1 MDQSDDPPV
10 QYSGSCLCGT
20 VRFRATG
27 PALFVAHCQCT
38 DCRKTS
44 GTGHAT
50 DAGFPSAN
58 VVIEGF
64 LSGYRS
70 RSEAGNQ
77 ILRSFC
83 GYCGTKISTSNSA
96 FPKEVALNLA
106 AFDDPE
112 ALTPDTVYFTRSA
125 LSWDLID
132 PSLKA
137 YQTQP

>member
-1 MDQSDDPPV
+1 MDQSDGQSV

-27 PALFVAHCQCT
+27 PALFVAHCQCV

-44 GTGHAT
+44 GTGHST
-50 DAGFPSAN
+50 DAGFRAAD
-58 VVIEGF
+58 VVIEGP
-64 LSGYRS
+64 LSGYRG

-96 FPKEVALNLA
+96 HPKEVALNLA
-106 AFDDPE
+106 AFDDPN
-112 ALTPDTVYFTRSA
+112 AMTPDTVFFTRSA
-125 LSWDLID
+125 PSWDLID

>member
-1 MDQSDDPPV
+1 MDQSDSQADTLT
-10 QYSGSCLCGT
+10 GSCLCGA

-27 PALFVAHCQCT
+27 PVLFVAHCQCV

-44 GTGHAT
+44 GTGHST
-50 DAGFPSAN
+50 DAGFRASN
-58 VVIEGF
+58 VVIEGP
-64 LSGYRS
+64 LSGYRQQS
-70 RSEAGNQ
+70 DSGNQ

-83 GYCGTKISTSNSA
+83 GHCGTKVSTSNSA
-96 FPKEVALNLA
+96 YPKEIALNLA
-106 AFDDPE
+106 AFDDPD

-125 LSWDLID
+125 VRWDLID